1 MWIYHLILCS
11 YNPVNWH
18 LEQLLNLW
26 YFPISSMQICSNASE
41 SNDKHLN
48 GYRVISQILKSVYT
62 RLGHSGAFTILFWAH
77 FSFNFALRLKSMS
90 YKERYHSNPWYLAIL
105 GWFSWMICLQ
115 LIQSFLGCLICAA
128 ADVPPEAWYYHN
140 CAMGWGWLLHGQWPV
155 VSAKSNSPQ
164 TSVRTF

>member
-115 LIQSFLGCLICAA
+115 LIQSFLGCLMCCRWCVPRSVILPQLCYGVGMVVTWAMTRGIC
-128 ADVPPEAWYYHN
+128 
-140 CAMGWGWLLHGQWPV
+140 QI
-155 VSAKSNSPQ
+155 
-164 TSVRTF
+164 